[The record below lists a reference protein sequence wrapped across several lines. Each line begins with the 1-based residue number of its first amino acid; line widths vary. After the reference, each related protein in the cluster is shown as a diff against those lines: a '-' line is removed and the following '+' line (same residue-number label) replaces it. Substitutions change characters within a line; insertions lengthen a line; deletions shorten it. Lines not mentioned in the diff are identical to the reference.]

1 MTTTMRDA
9 GREFLARG
17 RFALVGASR
26 DEKSFSRYVLRELLR
41 RGYDVVPVNPS
52 VAEMEGRRCFPSVRD
67 VTPPVDA
74 AALLDGRRPPAPTTR
89 WPRASR
95 PACATCGCTAAA
107 DPAPRRRRRSPAARA
122 AGIEPIVELCPFMAL
137 PDAGWFHKLH
147 GLLRGVHRRPATVRA

>member
-52 VAEMEGRRCFPSVRD
+52 VTEMEGRRCFPQVRD
-67 VTPPVDA
+67 IGPPVDA
-74 AALLDGRRPPAPTTR
+74 ALLMTPS
-89 WPRASR
+89 SR
-95 PACATCGCTAAA
+95 TDDAVAACL
-107 DPAPRRRRRSPAARA
+107 A
-122 AGIEPIVELCPFMAL
+122 AGVRHVWM
-137 PDAGWFHKLH
+137 H
-147 GLLRGVHRRPATVRA
+147 RGGGPGAATPEAV